1 MGSPPA
7 AAACSQPECG
17 GGGTQSITSPLPAN
31 TPSPSFSKLPPTKA
45 SKSPRAREASGG
57 MDTDPRPWQPPL
69 TAGSP
74 PYKRTCLGDSAK
86 GKNQGLTPPGKTKL
100 TPPASP
106 SIAILNG
113 TPRVRRLPPAQSCRA
128 PPAALDPQTSPL
140 HGLGGPPRGL
150 SEDEVKKR
158 KNAATYCRPLKPKA
172 APPLP
177 GPPAPPGS
185 GTSASGGSIRRKKP
199 GTPLGFEE
207 KRSVLKVGLGLGVGT
222 GGEPPPSGSL
232 GAAGGGWNSGVGV
245 SVP

>member
-1 MGSPPA
+1 M
-7 AAACSQPECG
+7 
-17 GGGTQSITSPLPAN
+17 
-31 TPSPSFSKLPPTKA
+31 
-45 SKSPRAREASGG
+45 
-57 MDTDPRPWQPPL
+57 
-69 TAGSP
+69 
-74 PYKRTCLGDSAK
+74 GDSAK

-185 GTSASGGSIRRKKP
+185 GTSGSGGSIRRKKP

-207 KRSVLKVGLGLGVGT
+207 KRSVLKVGLGLGVGA

-232 GAAGGGWNSGVGV
+232 GAAGGGWNTGVGV